1 MSVPGAARALS
12 LIAIGL
18 CAVTLGAHVVRAQQ
32 QAPPPTFRAGADAV
46 TVEVSVRDRSKP
58 VLGLQPADFLVMD
71 ANVAQTVAAVTYGV
85 KPIDVTVVLDIS
97 QSVTGL
103 MLDRLSRAVRQLLV
117 DRGPDDRLKLI
128 MFNSRVSRVVDFT
141 TDADLVDRAIR
152 GVSGGGGSAVWDALS
167 VAAVSASDP
176 ERRQLVMIFTDGS
189 DSISVLSPQ
198 AVARVIERTTAAVS
212 AVVSSRGP
220 APRTVPGSGAAVLRQ
235 LTTESGGVYIGL
247 ASSTQDLTST
257 FKQVLD
263 EFRSTYVLH
272 YTPAGVNARGFH
284 PLDVSVKGRG
294 SLTVK
299 ARRGY
304 FR

>member
-1 MSVPGAARALS
+1 MTLQRTL
-12 LIAIGL
+12 AIGL
-18 CAVTLGAHVVRAQQ
+18 CAMALSAHGIHAQQ
-32 QAPPPTFRAGADAV
+32 QLPPTFRAGADAV
-46 TVEVSVRDRSKP
+46 TVEVSVRDRLKP
-58 VLGLQPADFLVMD
+58 VMGLQPADFVVMD
-71 ANVAQTVAAVTYGV
+71 SSVPQMVAAVTYGV

-103 MLDRLSRAVRQLLV
+103 MLDRLSRAVRQLMT
-117 DRGPDDRLKLI
+117 DRGPEDRLKLI
-128 MFNSRVSRVVDFT
+128 MFNSRVARVVDFT
-141 TDADLVDRAIR
+141 TDADMVDRAVR

-167 VAAVSASDP
+167 VAVVSASDP
-176 ERRQLVMIFTDGS
+176 DRRQLVMIFTDGS

-198 AVARVIERTTAAVS
+198 GAAHVIERTTAAVS

-220 APRTVPGSGAAVLRQ
+220 VDRSTHGSALATLRQ
-235 LTTESGGVYIGL
+235 LTTDSGGVYIAL

-272 YTPAGVNARGFH
+272 YTPIGVNAGGFH
-284 PLDVSVKGRG
+284 PLNVSVRGRG
-294 SLTVK
+294 GLTVK